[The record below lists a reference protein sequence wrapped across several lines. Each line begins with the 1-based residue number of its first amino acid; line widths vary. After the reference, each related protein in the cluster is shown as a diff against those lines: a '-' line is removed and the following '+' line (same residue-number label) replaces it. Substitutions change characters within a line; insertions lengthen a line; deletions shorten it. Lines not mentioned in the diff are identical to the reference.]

1 MNGGGPFV
9 MGHTPSW
16 SDLIFVSE
24 LAWFRVAWG
33 EDSAEWKDV
42 LSWHGGQWEFFL
54 ENMKEYETVV

>member
-1 MNGGGPFV
+1 

-16 SDLIFVSE
+16 SDLMFASE

-33 EDSAEWKDV
+33 EDSAEWEDV
-42 LSWHGGQWEFFL
+42 LSWHGGRWEFFL